1 MTPMT
6 SAIARDLRASIDAN
20 GGLLGAA
27 AVADR
32 LGVSRERVR
41 QLAQH
46 ESFPQPIRVRINGG
60 EQPLWIGDE
69 IDLWARRRKERLKKR
84 AQRGTR
90 PDRMRGARA

>member
-1 MTPMT
+1 MSMMTD
-6 SAIARDLRASIDAN
+6 IARDLRAAIEAN
-20 GGLLGAA
+20 GGLHGAA
-27 AVADR
+27 SVADK

-46 ESFPQPIRVRINGG
+46 ESFPTPLTIRINGG
-60 EQPLWIGDE
+60 QQPLWLGDE

-90 PDRMRGARA
+90 PDRMRGAKA